1 MKHKNTAY
9 IFRPAFTHNYN
20 EIQTRLRENC
30 AIIGRASIPRVICVV
45 KADAYGHGINTAAGA
60 LGEAGCDFF
69 AVSSEEEA
77 EELRGIESANGRH
90 PDILILGHIM
100 PENVIEMIEDDI
112 TCAMISLDN
121 AKELSEAISDYYNSN
136 YTRMADR
143 KPLKIHI
150 KLDTGMNRV
159 GFAAD
164 PERLAETVREIRTIS
179 DDENLRITG
188 IFTHF
193 SCADNEMLDGKIVPG
208 TDGYTRL
215 QLERYKT
222 AVETLQNAGIDTG
235 LRHAANSAAI
245 LGLPEAYF
253 DAVRAGI
260 IIYGLT
266 PNGKPDDGFLPA
278 MQFDSSVTHIH
289 RIRTGDRVSY
299 GAAFT
304 AEHDMT
310 LATVAAG
317 YADGFERAYTGC
329 TVRIGSHSYR
339 QVGRICMDQFM
350 VDITD
355 APEPIRIG
363 DAVTLF
369 GGDDGSMVR
378 DLAKLAGT
386 INYEVICKV
395 SKRVIRE
402 VLTDTPQPSDPGNP
416 PAPARK
422 PTVYRIAQKEHIKKA

>member
-9 IFRPAFTHNYN
+9 IFRDAFSHNYN

-30 AIIGRASIPRVICVV
+30 AKIGRDSVPRTICVV
-45 KADAYGHGINTAAGA
+45 KADAYGHGIDTAAGA
-60 LGEAGCDFF
+60 LGEAGCGFF

-77 EELRGIESANGRH
+77 EELRRIEAGNGRH

-164 PERLAETVREIRTIS
+164 PERLAETVREICTIS

-193 SCADNEMLDGKIVPG
+193 SCADDEMLDGKIVPG
-208 TDGYTRL
+208 TDGYTMM
-215 QLERYKT
+215 QLERYKN
-222 AVETLQNAGIDTG
+222 AVEALRDAGVDVG
-235 LRHAANSAAI
+235 LCHAANSAAT

-260 IIYGLT
+260 IIYGLM
-266 PNGKPDDGFLPA
+266 PNGAPDEGFMPA

-289 RIRTGDRVSY
+289 RIRAGDKVSY

-304 AEHDMT
+304 AEHDMM

-329 TVRIGSHSYR
+329 RVKIGGHSYR

-378 DLAKLAGT
+378 ELAALAGT

-402 VLTDTPQPSDPGNP
+402 VLTGQQPSAPGDR
-416 PAPARK
+416 PAPAK
-422 PTVYRIAQKEHIKKA
+422 TPIVYRISRKERIQKP

>member
-9 IFRPAFTHNYN
+9 IFHGAFAQNYN
-20 EIQTRLRENC
+20 EIQTRLHKNC
-30 AIIGRASIPRVICVV
+30 AELGRTDIPRVICVV

-60 LGEAGCDFF
+60 LGDAGCDFF

-77 EELRGIESANGRH
+77 EELRGIEAANGRH

-121 AKELSEAISDYYNSN
+121 AKELSEAISDYYNSG
-136 YTRMADR
+136 YIRMADR

-164 PERLAETVREIRTIS
+164 PERLAETVSQIKTIS

-193 SCADNEMLDGKIVPG
+193 SCADDETLDGHIVPG
-208 TDGYTRL
+208 TDGYTKM
-215 QLERYKT
+215 QLERYKA
-222 AVETLQNAGIDTG
+222 AVEALEKAGIEVG
-235 LRHAANSAAI
+235 IRHAANSAAI
-245 LGLPEAYF
+245 LGCPEAYF

-260 IIYGLT
+260 IIYGLM
-266 PNGKPDDGFLPA
+266 PNGAVDDGFRPA
-278 MQFDSSVTHIH
+278 MQFDSSVTHVH
-289 RIRTGDRVSY
+289 KIRAGDKVSY
-299 GAAFT
+299 GASFT
-304 AEHDMT
+304 AERDMT

-317 YADGFERAYTGC
+317 YADGFERAYSGC
-329 TVRIGSHSYR
+329 RVKIGGQAYK

-355 APEPIRIG
+355 AKEPIRIG

-369 GGDDGSMVR
+369 GGDDGTMVR
-378 DLAKLAGT
+378 ELAQRAGT

-402 VLTDTPQPSDPGNP
+402 VVKD
-416 PAPARK
+416 
-422 PTVYRIAQKEHIKKA
+422 

>member
-9 IFRPAFTHNYN
+9 IYHGAFAQNYN
-20 EIQTRLRENC
+20 EIQSRLRDNC
-30 AIIGRASIPRVICVV
+30 AALGRTTIPRVICVV

-60 LGEAGCDFF
+60 LGDAGCDFF

-164 PERLAETVREIRTIS
+164 PERLAETVSQIRTIS

-193 SCADNEMLDGKIVPG
+193 SCADDETLDGNIVPG

-215 QLERYKT
+215 QLERYKN
-222 AVETLQNAGIDTG
+222 AVAALEKAGVDVG
-235 LRHAANSAAI
+235 LKHAANSAAI
-245 LGLPEAYF
+245 LGFPEAYF

-260 IIYGLT
+260 IIYGLM
-266 PNGKPDDGFLPA
+266 PNGAVDVGFRPA

-289 RIRTGDRVSY
+289 KIKPGDKVSY

-317 YADGFERAYTGC
+317 YADGFERAYGGC
-329 TVRIGSHSYR
+329 CVKIGGHAYH

-369 GGDDGSMVR
+369 GGDDGTMVR
-378 DLAKLAGT
+378 ELAQRAGT

-402 VLTDTPQPSDPGNP
+402 VVKD
-416 PAPARK
+416 
-422 PTVYRIAQKEHIKKA
+422 

>member
-9 IFRPAFTHNYN
+9 IFRDAFAQNYN
-20 EIQTRLRENC
+20 EIQSRIRVNC
-30 AIIGRASIPRVICVV
+30 AQLGRDDVPRVICVV
-45 KADAYGHGINTAAGA
+45 KADAYGHGISTAAGA
-60 LGEAGCDFF
+60 LGDAGCDFF

-121 AKELSEAISDYYNSN
+121 AKELSAAISDYYNSN

-164 PERLAETVREIRTIS
+164 SERLAETVSQIRTIS

-193 SCADNEMLDGKIVPG
+193 SCADDETLDGNIVPG
-208 TDGYTRL
+208 TDGYTRM
-215 QLERYKT
+215 QLERYKN
-222 AVETLQNAGIDTG
+222 AVDALENAGIDVG
-235 LRHAANSAAI
+235 LKHAANSAAI
-245 LGLPEAYF
+245 LGCPEAYF

-260 IIYGLT
+260 IIYGLM
-266 PNGKPDDGFLPA
+266 PNGAVDPGFTPA
-278 MQFDSSVTHIH
+278 MQFDSSVTHVH
-289 RIRTGDRVSY
+289 KIRAGDKVSY
-299 GAAFT
+299 GATFT
-304 AEHDMT
+304 ADHDMV

-317 YADGFERAYTGC
+317 YADGFERAYNGC
-329 TVRIGSHSYR
+329 GVKINGHTYT

-369 GGDDGSMVR
+369 GGDDGTMVR

-402 VLTDTPQPSDPGNP
+402 VQ
-416 PAPARK
+416 
-422 PTVYRIAQKEHIKKA
+422 

>member
-9 IFRPAFTHNYN
+9 IFRDAFAQNYN
-20 EIQTRLRENC
+20 EIQNRIRENC
-30 AIIGRASIPRVICVV
+30 AKLGRDSAPRVICVV
-45 KADAYGHGINTAAGA
+45 KADAYGHGISTAAGA
-60 LGEAGCDFF
+60 LGDAGCDFF

-100 PENVIEMIEDDI
+100 PENVIEMIGDDI

-121 AKELSEAISDYYNSN
+121 AKELSAAISDYYNSN

-164 PERLAETVREIRTIS
+164 PERLAETVAQIKTIS
-179 DDENLRITG
+179 DDENLSITG

-193 SCADNEMLDGKIVPG
+193 ACADDETLDGNIVPG
-208 TDGYTRL
+208 TDGYTKM
-215 QLERYKT
+215 QLERYRNT
-222 AVETLQNAGIDTG
+222 VAALENAGIDVG
-235 LRHAANSAAI
+235 LKHAANSAAI
-245 LGLPEAYF
+245 LGCPDAYF

-260 IIYGLT
+260 IIYGLM
-266 PNGKPDDGFLPA
+266 PNGAVDTGFTPA
-278 MQFDSSVTHIH
+278 MQFDSSVTHVH
-289 RIRTGDRVSY
+289 KIRAGDKVSY
-299 GAAFT
+299 GATFT
-304 AEHDMT
+304 ADHDMT

-317 YADGFERAYTGC
+317 YADGFERAYSGC
-329 TVRIGSHSYR
+329 GVKIGGRLYK

-350 VDITD
+350 VDVTD

-369 GGDDGSMVR
+369 GGDDGTMVR
-378 DLAKLAGT
+378 ELAKLAGT

-402 VLTDTPQPSDPGNP
+402 VIVSQKTPDPE
-416 PAPARK
+416 K
-422 PTVYRIAQKEHIKKA
+422 PHRTVRYRIQK

>member
-9 IFRPAFTHNYN
+9 IFRGAFARNYN
-20 EIQTRLRENC
+20 QIQLRLRENC
-30 AIIGRASIPRVICVV
+30 TAIGRTSVPRIICVV
-45 KADAYGHGINTAAGA
+45 KADAYGHGIDTAAGA
-60 LGEAGCDFF
+60 LGDAGCDFF

-164 PERLAETVREIRTIS
+164 PERLAETVREIQTIS

-193 SCADNEMLDGKIVPG
+193 AAADDETLDGKIVPG

-215 QLERYKT
+215 QLERYQA
-222 AVETLQNAGIDTG
+222 AVAALENAGVDVG
-235 LRHAANSAAI
+235 LKHAANSAAI
-245 LGLPEAYF
+245 LGFPEAYF

-260 IIYGLT
+260 IIYGLM
-266 PNGKPDDGFLPA
+266 PNGAVDGGVRPA

-304 AEHDMT
+304 ADHDMT

-329 TVRIGSHSYR
+329 SVKIGGNTCR

-369 GGDDGSMVR
+369 GGDDGTMVR
-378 DLAKLAGT
+378 NLAKLAGT

-402 VLTDTPQPSDPGNP
+402 VVTDTPQPSAPGT
-416 PAPARK
+416 K
-422 PTVYRIAQKEHIKKA
+422 TPTVYRIVQKERMKKA

>member
-9 IFRPAFTHNYN
+9 IFRDAFSHNYN

-30 AIIGRASIPRVICVV
+30 AKIGRDSVPRTICVV
-45 KADAYGHGINTAAGA
+45 KADAYGHGIDTAAGA
-60 LGEAGCDFF
+60 LGEAGCGFF

-77 EELRGIESANGRH
+77 EELRRIEAGNGRH

-164 PERLAETVREIRTIS
+164 PERLAETVREICTIS

-193 SCADNEMLDGKIVPG
+193 SCADDEMLDGKIVPG
-208 TDGYTRL
+208 TDGYTMM
-215 QLERYKT
+215 QLERYKNT
-222 AVETLQNAGIDTG
+222 VEALRDAGVDVG
-235 LRHAANSAAI
+235 LCHAANSAAT

-260 IIYGLT
+260 IIYGLM
-266 PNGKPDDGFLPA
+266 PNGAPDEGFMPA

-289 RIRTGDRVSY
+289 RIRAGDKVSY

-304 AEHDMT
+304 AEHDMM

-329 TVRIGSHSYR
+329 RVKIGGHSYR

-355 APEPIRIG
+355 AEEPIRIG

-378 DLAKLAGT
+378 ELAALAGT

-402 VLTDTPQPSDPGNP
+402 VLTGQQPSAPGDR
-416 PAPARK
+416 PAPAK
-422 PTVYRIAQKEHIKKA
+422 TPIVYRISRKERIQKP